1 MPIYLIA
8 RSNCAEKY
16 SPLSLFLQVRLLRA
30 IGADSV
36 GMSLAPEVVAS
47 VHLGMLNM
55 SITVISN
62 VCFDDTKDADDFLD
76 EEDVHQEV

>member
-1 MPIYLIA
+1 MPTYLTVG
-8 RSNCAEKY
+8 SSCVETCCLL
-16 SPLSLFLQVRLLRA
+16 PLFLQVRLLRA

-47 VHLGMLNM
+47 VHLGMMNM